1 MKKLLILPLFFV
13 AVLVQ
18 GQQNDLSV
26 IRSVADNILKEHSY
40 NIVDKKTGKIY
51 PDSKNLPAEG
61 DFAFQS
67 KYLEWRYVD
76 GVLNMAMLDLYRQ
89 THDENYKKFVLDNY
103 RFIFDNSIFIKKEYE
118 KGIQN
123 PAYYRFAAMKSL
135 DDCGA
140 MTGGLIGAYQYD
152 KKPEYKAYIEKTG
165 DYILHKEGRLTD
177 GTLSR
182 GPEGHKTVW
191 LDDIYMSVSF
201 LSKMGELTQNSEYFD
216 FAARQIILFSNL
228 LYDPITGLYFHCYYD
243 YLKEPGV
250 AHWGRAN
257 GWSIY
262 AQAYLL
268 DILPENH
275 PLRPQLLQIFRRQVL
290 GFSRYQSQSGLWHQ
304 LLDKNDSYLETSCSA
319 MFAYAVTKGVNKGWL
334 DKEFASIALRAWEGI
349 CTQISEKGE
358 VSGICIGT
366 GISHDLA
373 FYYNRATPL
382 NDAHGL
388 GAIIQAGLEIIKMKN
403 TNK

>member
-1 MKKLLILPLFFV
+1 MKKLLILPILF
-13 AVLVQ
+13 AAITLQ
-18 GQQNDLSV
+18 AQNNDLSV
-26 IRSVADNILKEHSY
+26 VRSVADNILSGHSY
-40 NIVDKKTGKIY
+40 NIVDKKTGKVY
-51 PDSKNLPAEG
+51 ADSKNLPANG

-76 GVLNMAMLDLYRQ
+76 GVLNMAMLDLFKQ
-89 THDENYKKFVLDNY
+89 IGDEKYKDFVLKNY
-103 RFIFDNSIFIKKEYE
+103 RFIFDNSAFIRKEYE

-140 MTGGLIGAYQYD
+140 MTAGLIGAVQYD
-152 KKPEYKAYIEKTG
+152 NRADYKTYIDRVG
-165 DYILHKEGRLTD
+165 DYILHKEGRLAD

-182 GPEGHKTVW
+182 GPESRKTLW
-191 LDDIYMSVSF
+191 LDDLYMSVSF
-201 LSKMGELTQNSEYFD
+201 LSKMGDYSKNSEYLD
-216 FAARQIILFSNL
+216 FAAKQVILFSNL

-268 DILPENH
+268 DVLPENH
-275 PLRPQLLQIFRRQVL
+275 PLRPQLLQIFRRQIL

-304 LLDKNDSYLETSCSA
+304 LLDKNDSYPETSCSA
-319 MFAYAVTKGVNKGWL
+319 MFAYAVAKGVNRGWL
-334 DKEFASIALRAWEGI
+334 DKEFSTIALRAWEGI
-349 CTQISEKGE
+349 AKQVNEKGE

-366 GISHDLA
+366 GISHDLV
-373 FYYNRATPL
+373 FYYTRPTPL
-382 NDAHGL
+382 NDVHGL
-388 GAIIQAGLEIIKMKN
+388 GAFIQAGLEINKMKS
-403 TNK
+403 KK